1 MKARALLIGLL
12 VASGLLAQITGDPVH
27 EPVTTAVLDTAIK
40 TEQFGWVFYDPA
52 TALPATLDPTSIW
65 ANRARAITITE
76 VWCETDANTATIN
89 IQRDD
94 GSPLDILSAD
104 LVCDTTPGQSSCASG
119 CDVNTIVLT
128 EDNVAIGEELDHIT
142 ESLGTINRLT
152 VTIKYTVD

>member
-1 MKARALLIGLL
+1 MKLYRIPLGLL
-12 VASGLLAQITGDPVH
+12 VTGGLFAQVVGNPVTEPVATAQI
-27 EPVTTAVLDTAIK
+27 DTAHK

-52 TALPATLDPTSIW
+52 TAIPATVDPTSIW

-94 GSPLDILSAD
+94 GSALDILSAD

-128 EDNVAIGEELDHIT
+128 EDNIAIGEELDHIT

-152 VTIKYTVD
+152 VVVKYTVD